1 LKQTTIKDIAV
12 KLGLSVS
19 TVSRALSD
27 HPDISQKTKE
37 LIKETAVALKYRPNV
52 VARNLKSSKSNQI
65 GVIVPEIRHDF
76 FANAISGI
84 EEVAYQNGYTVIV
97 AQSNE
102 DYKREKINLNS
113 LYLNRVSGII
123 ISVSQSTTKS
133 EYFKN
138 LLKSGVKMVF
148 FDRTL
153 DDLDTYRVV
162 INDYESSLKAVNFLI
177 EKGYK
182 KIIHF
187 AGPQTLSTCLNRRL
201 GYEEAMK
208 DSGLVSYLHIEEGGM
223 HESDGYKTMHK
234 LLSKGKTPE
243 AIFAV
248 NDPVAIGAFKRLR
261 EEGIKIP
268 EEVAI
273 VGFSNNPICELIDP
287 PLTTIEQP
295 AFEMGKAAAELL
307 IDQIE
312 ERPLKS
318 DDKIIKL
325 DTKLIIRGS
334 A

>member
-1 LKQTTIKDIAV
+1 MKQTTIKDIAV

-27 HPDISQKTKE
+27 HPDINQKTKE
-37 LIKETAVALKYRPNV
+37 LIKETAIALKYRPNV

-138 LLKSGVKMVF
+138 LLRSGVKMVF

-208 DSGLVSYLHIEEGGM
+208 SSGLVSYLHIEEGGM

-268 EEVAI
+268 GEVAI
-273 VGFSNNPICELIDP
+273 VGFSNNPITELIDP

-318 DDKIIKL
+318 EDKIIKL
-325 DTKLIIRGS
+325 DTKLIVRGS